1 VTDAPLLE
9 LEAVTATYGRGGGR
23 AGAPRALDAVGL
35 RVMQD
40 RSLGVIGDSG
50 AGKTTLC
57 RVATGL
63 MRPLSG
69 AVRVAGMDLARASR
83 GDWQRAR
90 RHIGLVFQDAQGSF
104 NPMRPVMDGIGMP
117 LLSYGAL
124 SAAELRGAVGA
135 AMEQVGLPPS
145 QMTRY
150 PHEFSGGQIQRL
162 AIARALTTRPRL
174 LLLDEPVSALDVS
187 IRAQI
192 LNLLVDLAGSLGLT
206 YVVISSDPAV
216 VRHLTAEALVLFGGK
231 VVETATTSDLFAT
244 PLHPYT
250 ASLLALRDPEIA
262 LRGGGLAKGDRVQV
276 VASDGCRFAGVC
288 SLEQPQCR
296 TVVPMLLPFGA
307 GRQVSCH
314 GRIAARAGPVEG
326 ARR

>member
-1 VTDAPLLE
+1 VADAPLLE
-9 LEAVTATYGRGGGR
+9 FEAVTATYGRGGGH
-23 AGAPRALDAVGL
+23 AGAPRALDAVDL
-35 RVMQD
+35 RVTQD

-69 AVRVAGMDLARASR
+69 AVRVAGIDLSRASR

-124 SAAELRGAVGA
+124 SAAELRRAVGA
-135 AMEQVGLPPS
+135 AMEEVGLRPS

-150 PHEFSGGQIQRL
+150 PHEFSRGQIQRL

-174 LLLDEPVSALDVS
+174 LLLDEQVSALDVS
-187 IRAQI
+187 MRAQI
-192 LNLLVDLAGSLGLT
+192 LSLLVDLAGSLGLT
-206 YVVISSDPAV
+206 YVAISSDPAV
-216 VRHLTAEALVLFGGK
+216 VHHPTAEALVLFGGK

-244 PLHPYT
+244 PLHPYA
-250 ASLLALRDPEIA
+250 ASLLAPRDPEVA

-276 VASDGCRFAGVC
+276 AATDGCRFAGVC
-288 SLEQPQCR
+288 SLEQPQCG
-296 TVVPMLLPFGA
+296 TIVPPLLPFSA
-307 GRQVSCH
+307 GRRVSCH
-314 GRIAARAGPVEG
+314 GRAAAVVGPKEG
-326 ARR
+326 ARA